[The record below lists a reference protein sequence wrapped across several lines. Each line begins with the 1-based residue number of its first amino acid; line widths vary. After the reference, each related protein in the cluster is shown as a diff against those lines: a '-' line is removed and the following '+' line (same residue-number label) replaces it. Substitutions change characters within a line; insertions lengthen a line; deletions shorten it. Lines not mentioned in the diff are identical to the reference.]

1 MFTSKGLSEG
11 FSQLNKA
18 LAHFEAMDPNIEWF
32 ARIEQIIYDAI
43 SPYHVIYN
51 KKKTDDSDKVNQVYE
66 SRISSR

>member
-1 MFTSKGLSEG
+1 
-11 FSQLNKA
+11 
-18 LAHFEAMDPNIEWF
+18 MDPNIEWF

-43 SPYHVIYN
+43 SPYHVIYD